1 LVKKALKTLQRLI
14 ANGPSQ
20 VIALFYLQV
29 LIAVSLIFSEVCK
42 RSHCVLFISWAQGK
56 QWESVS
62 CVQYRPVLFCKNQDL
77 SYGIMC
83 FTLSYQPFSEEKYS
97 VYETFTLPG

>member
-14 ANGPSQ
+14 ASGPFQ

-29 LIAVSLIFSEVCK
+29 LIAVSLILSEVCK
-42 RSHCVLFISWAQGK
+42 RSHCVLFFSCAQGK

-62 CVQYRPVLFCKNQDL
+62 CVQYRPVLFCKDQDL
-77 SYGIMC
+77 PYAIMC
-83 FTLSYQPFSEEKYS
+83 FTLSYQPFSEEKCS
-97 VYETFTLPG
+97 AYETFALPG